1 MFNLWRAF
9 KLVLPHRGML
19 VLYLCTALGLALCG
33 GAPLILARTF
43 MNHLDEMGKN
53 AADIEQKQQLRIIQ
67 KDYVL
72 TLKPGSTAPETPPN
86 LVKIFD
92 PSTKK
97 EKSKPD
103 VFGIKEQIQSFFKEI
118 NDRIQARTGT
128 GRNYIYALCGL
139 IIFFAFLKS
148 VFDAAN
154 TYIASWLAQRLRTEA
169 IERVMAKLLTL
180 DMPYFDS
187 HQTGDLVTRMVS
199 DGENL
204 RKTIKIFLDFAQQPF
219 MIVALVSIACY
230 YDWKLFLLGAM
241 GLPLV
246 MLVLIKIVRRVIH
259 QSKRYQEKTADIAQ
273 SMLQNLSGI
282 RVIHAYGAEELE
294 AEGFRGLTRSLFRT
308 GMRRN
313 LNRAIQ
319 RPLTSFLM
327 GLGGIAV
334 LAWGGARVVAN
345 PTNHNI
351 SDFLTFIAALAML
364 YEPVTAI
371 IQTIGEIAEYLPN
384 AERVFQILDVKPT
397 IADMPGATPCKRLD
411 KEITF
416 ENLAFDYGRGTV
428 LRDFNLTLRFGEKLG
443 IVGRTGV
450 GKSTLLSLL
459 LRFYD
464 PTAGRISI
472 DGTDIRTVTLA
483 TLRSQIALV
492 TQQPF
497 LFNATVAE
505 NIRYG
510 RPGATDDEV
519 IAAAKTAM
527 IHDEIM
533 SKPLGYKELCGERG
547 GELFSGGQ
555 KQRIAIARALLRNAP
570 ILLLDEATSALDS
583 LKERS
588 LQEAFDTLEANRT
601 CLIVAH
607 RLSTLSNADRILVF
621 GDAGG
626 VEAIGTHAELM
637 TSSSTYRTM
646 WQAQNDGASSNSST
660 TETIPAP

>member
-1 MFNLWRAF
+1 MRNLWRAL

-19 VLYLCTALGLALCG
+19 VLYMCTALGLAICG
-33 GAPLILARTF
+33 SAPLILARTF
-43 MNHLDEMGKN
+43 IYHIDKVGKD
-53 AADIEQKQQLRIIQ
+53 AAKQRIL
-67 KDYVL
+67 KKAAGAP
-72 TLKPGSTAPETPPN
+72 KPGPTPAPAPAPDDEDDESMLLPAPVDPKATAQN
-86 LVKIFD
+86 ALGF
-92 PSTKK
+92 K
-97 EKSKPD
+97 ERI
-103 VFGIKEQIQSFFKEI
+103 GAFFKGL
-118 NDRIQARTGT
+118 NDSLQTRFGT
-128 GRNYIYALCGL
+128 GKEYLFALCGL
-139 IIFFAFLKS
+139 IVIFWFLKS
-148 VFDAAN
+148 MFDAAN

-169 IERVMAKLLTL
+169 IERVMAKLLSL
-180 DMPYFDS
+180 DIPFFDS
-187 HQTGDLVTRMVS
+187 RQTGDLVTRMVS

-204 RKTIKIFLDFAQQPF
+204 RKTVKIFLDFAQQPF
-219 MIVALVSIACY
+219 MIITLVSVAVY
-230 YDWKLFLLGAM
+230 YDWRLFLIGAM
-241 GLPLV
+241 GVPIV
-246 MLVLIKIVRRVIH
+246 MVVLTKLVRRIIQ
-259 QSKRYQEKTADIAQ
+259 QSRRYQEKTADIAQ
-273 SMLQNLSGI
+273 AMLQNLSGI

-334 LAWGGARVVAN
+334 LAWGGMRVIEH
-345 PTNHNI
+345 PDRRNI
-351 SDFLTFIAALAML
+351 ADFLTFIGALAML
-364 YEPVTAI
+364 NDPVTSI
-371 IQTIGEIAEYLPN
+371 MQTIGEIAEYLPN
-384 AERVFQILDVKPT
+384 AERIFQILDVKPT
-397 IADMPGATPCKRLD
+397 ITDAPGAIACPRLS
-411 KEITF
+411 KEIVF
-416 ENLAFDYGRGTV
+416 EKLEFDYGRGAV

-450 GKSTLLSLL
+450 GKSTLLSLV

-464 PTAGRISI
+464 PTSGRILI
-472 DGTDIRTVTLA
+472 DGVDIRSVTLPS
-483 TLRSQIALV
+483 LRAQVALV

-510 RPGATDDEV
+510 HPGATDDEV
-519 IAAAKTAM
+519 IAAAKSAM
-527 IHDEIM
+527 VHDEIM

-570 ILLLDEATSALDS
+570 ILLLDEATSALDT

-588 LQEAFDTLEANRT
+588 LQEAFDKLEANRT

-607 RLSTLSNADRILVF
+607 RLSTLTNADRILVF
-621 GDAGG
+621 GDEGG

-637 TSSSTYRTM
+637 TVSPTYRQM
-646 WQAQNDGASSNSST
+646 WNAQNENGK
-660 TETIPAP
+660 